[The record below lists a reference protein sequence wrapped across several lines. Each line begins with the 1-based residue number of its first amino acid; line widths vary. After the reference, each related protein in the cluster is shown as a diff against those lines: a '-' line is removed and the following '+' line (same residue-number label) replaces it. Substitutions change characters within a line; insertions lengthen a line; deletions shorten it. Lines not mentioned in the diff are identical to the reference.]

1 MNVRRFLEVIVM
13 KLRTHIF
20 IIVLLAM
27 AMSAPLWALHTD
39 GGCAGCHAAHNS
51 DDPCTP
57 FDAVQVP
64 LWKGVLAPS
73 AGFTPYD
80 SPTLDAADVGQPDGD
95 SLMCLSCHDGTTQST
110 SVTNIAGNDNL
121 GRDLT
126 DDHPISFQ
134 YTATL
139 PANEIGT
146 GLYNPTSQ
154 PSGLGG
160 TIDEDMLDAGNKMQ
174 CTSCHDVHEQHNLM
188 ALRIDNTSGGLCK
201 ACHMK

>member
-1 MNVRRFLEVIVM
+1 M

-20 IIVLLAM
+20 IIALLAM
-27 AMSAPLWALHTD
+27 AMSAPLLALHTD

-51 DDPCTP
+51 GDPCTP

-110 SVTNIAGNDNL
+110 SVTNITGVDDL

-134 YTATL
+134 YTGTL

-160 TIDEDMLDAGNKMQ
+160 TIEEDMLDASNKMQ

-188 ALRIDNTSGGLCK
+188 ALRIDNTTGGLCK

>member
-1 MNVRRFLEVIVM
+1 MNIRRFLEVIVM
-13 KLRTHIF
+13 KLKIQIF
-20 IIVLLAM
+20 IIAMLAM

-64 LWKGVLAPS
+64 LWKGVLAPTS
-73 AGFTPYD
+73 GFTPYD
-80 SPTLDAADVGQPDGD
+80 SPTLDAGDVGQPDGD
-95 SLMCLSCHDGTTQST
+95 SLMCLSCHDGTTQTGVGIS
-110 SVTNIAGNDNL
+110 GNNDI

-134 YTATL
+134 YTDTL

-146 GLYNPTSQ
+146 GLKDPSSA
-154 PSGLGG
+154 SGLGG
-160 TIDEDMLDAGNKMQ
+160 TITEDMLDSGNKMQ

-188 ALRIDNTSGGLCK
+188 ALRIDNTTGGLCK
-201 ACHMK
+201 ACHLK

>member
-1 MNVRRFLEVIVM
+1 M

-51 DDPCTP
+51 ADPCTP